1 MNVGSLLE
9 IYTTMFGWSIYG
21 SIYDL
26 FRASGLLLF
35 PFIVM
40 IIKNWKEPLQS
51 QNDKAASLVSQ
62 SRVNFDALAM
72 LVVFMIAVV
81 PTSKLDLNEVRYR
94 VACTNQVGGTDVFT
108 NVAGNNTGSTYDAH
122 LAAI

>member
-21 SIYDL
+21 SMYDL

-35 PFIVM
+35 PFIMM

-51 QNDKAASLVSQ
+51 QNDKAASLV
-62 SRVNFDALAM
+62 
-72 LVVFMIAVV
+72 
-81 PTSKLDLNEVRYR
+81 
-94 VACTNQVGGTDVFT
+94 
-108 NVAGNNTGSTYDAH
+108 
-122 LAAI
+122 